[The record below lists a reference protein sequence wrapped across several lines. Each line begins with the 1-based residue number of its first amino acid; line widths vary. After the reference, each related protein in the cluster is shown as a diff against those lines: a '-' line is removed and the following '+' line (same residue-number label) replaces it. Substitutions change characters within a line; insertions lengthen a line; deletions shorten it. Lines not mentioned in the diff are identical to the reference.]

1 MLSTSCLCVMFSLFV
16 QSMEFPVRC
25 RLRTLPT
32 WCSTRLTSM
41 EMVRPTL
48 WISKPQPNLISKLQW
63 RIWTQLVCLYLL
75 SRWTVLWRVHGG
87 GSEWRNAAEDTN
99 WEFGPF
105 THCPKD
111 SRRDDGQQLI
121 FPEICLFFTVVPNL
135 WAQDNWPI
143 RMQTCESVWR
153 AACLYWHHEDE
164 GGSSGF
170 VNILMSR
177 RIFCSATEWDTAHG
191 LSMSIQVPYL
201 PWILAI
207 TSRLTVMCLVHKQ
220 SHLLPSLHVVF
231 CKVKHPEVTLL
242 LSHKQQVS
250 L

>member
-121 FPEICLFFTVVPNL
+121 FPEICLFYCCTKPVGSGQLTNQDADMWISVKGSMLVLASWGRRRKFRICQHISVQAHLLFCNWMRHCTWSIHVYPSAIFTMN
-135 WAQDNWPI
+135 I
-143 RMQTCESVWR
+143 S
-153 AACLYWHHEDE
+153 HH
-164 GGSSGF
+164 
-170 VNILMSR
+170 
-177 RIFCSATEWDTAHG
+177 
-191 LSMSIQVPYL
+191 
-201 PWILAI
+201 I
-207 TSRLTVMCLVHKQ
+207 TSDCNVFSAQAESPLT
-220 SHLLPSLHVVF
+220 LPTCSVL
-231 CKVKHPEVTLL
+231 
-242 LSHKQQVS
+242 
-250 L
+250 